1 MIFSIICVAALGF
14 VISLYAFWLEQ
25 KVKREPD
32 YKAACDISQRMSCT
46 ASIKSPY
53 ARIFYFSNSAIGMA
67 YYAFVALLAWLSLPQ
82 PLLIATMAGVAG
94 SIALAY
100 VLYGKIKTVCL
111 VCTSLYLINIV
122 LLILAWTYR

>member
-1 MIFSIICVAALGF
+1 MIFSILCVAALGF

-25 KVKREPD
+25 KVKHEPD

-46 ASIKSPY
+46 APIKSPY
-53 ARIFYFSNSAIGMA
+53 ARIFYFSNAGIGMA
-67 YYAFVALLAWLSLPQ
+67 YYALVALLAWLSLPQ
-82 PLLIATMAGVAG
+82 PLLIVTMAGVAG

-122 LLILAWTYR
+122 LLILAWIYR

>member
-1 MIFSIICVAALGF
+1 MIFSILCVAALGF

-25 KVKREPD
+25 KVKHEPD

-46 ASIKSPY
+46 APIKSPY
-53 ARIFYFSNSAIGMA
+53 ARIFYFSNAGIGMA
-67 YYAFVALLAWLSLPQ
+67 YYALVALLAWLSLPQ
-82 PLLIATMAGVAG
+82 PLLIVTMAGVAG

-122 LLILAWTYR
+122 LLILAWIY